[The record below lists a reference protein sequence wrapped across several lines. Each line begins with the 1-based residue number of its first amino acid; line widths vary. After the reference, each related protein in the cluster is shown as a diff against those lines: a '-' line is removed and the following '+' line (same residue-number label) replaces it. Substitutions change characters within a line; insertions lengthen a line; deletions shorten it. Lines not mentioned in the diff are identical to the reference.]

1 MNKQPRKNT
10 PPLRVTKEGNRLARH
25 KYLLA
30 ILLLGSVLLFKNLD
44 NIYLWQD
51 EAETALL
58 AQNILTYGYPRA
70 WDGKN
75 IISQNAE
82 RDFNQHYVWTWS
94 PWLQL
99 YITAGSFRLFGANT
113 LAARFP
119 FVLIAIASLSL
130 LYFFTVRLHGSKRVA
145 ETATLLM
152 ATSIPFLLHARQCRW
167 YMAAVFSTLW
177 LLYAYLMLQKQEKR
191 GTVHCALASL
201 LLFFSNYLIYLSVMG
216 GIILHYLYCR
226 WQGCARPSFRSILTP
241 TAVALMA
248 IVPWIIYSRAWDKSN
263 PFEEYKMPL
272 VSRVQLIFAK
282 NILYMNSFIFP
293 LLFAAALA
301 WILFKRRKGDD
312 ETSRA
317 NSMLILII
325 IACTIAV
332 LSAMPWMYF
341 RYLIALVPLCCVL
354 LALVI
359 DRIMVFS
366 KAVAGSVM
374 VLLIFTNVFSLTLPP
389 YALRFDFLNYLYEIT
404 HDYDGPN
411 EGIVTYL
418 RTHGH
423 QDQFVI
429 TNYGQLPIIFYT
441 GMRAI
446 GFGQNLRTSGKADWI
461 IIRKGRGDQE
471 YLRSLCAQYQA
482 ITIDYPDIPWE
493 NRPDP
498 SHHYYRT
505 VSKAPRVV
513 IHKK

>member
-1 MNKQPRKNT
+1 MNKQRHTNT
-10 PPLRVTKEGNRLARH
+10 PPLHVVKEGNRLSQH

-30 ILLLGSVLLFKNLD
+30 VLLIGSVLLFKNLD
-44 NIYLWQD
+44 TIYLWQD

-99 YITAGSFRLFGANT
+99 YITAGSFRLFGAST

-119 FVLIAIASLSL
+119 FVLIALASLCL
-130 LYFFTVRLHGSKRVA
+130 LYFFTVRLCGSTRIA
-145 ETATLLM
+145 GTAILLM

-177 LLYAYLMLQKQEKR
+177 LLYAYLMLQKKEKR
-191 GTVHCALASL
+191 GAVHFALASL
-201 LLFFSNYLIYLSVMG
+201 LLFFSNYLIYASVMG
-216 GIILHYLYCR
+216 GIILHYPYCR
-226 WQGCARPSFRSILTP
+226 WQGFSRPSLRSIVAS
-241 TAVALMA
+241 TAAALMA
-248 IVPWIIYSRAWDKSN
+248 IIPWIIYSRAWDKSN

-272 VSRVQLIFAK
+272 ASRVLLIFAK
-282 NILYMNSFIFP
+282 NILYMNSFIVP
-293 LLFAAALA
+293 LLFAAAIG
-301 WILFKRRKGDD
+301 WILFRRHKGDD
-312 ETSRA
+312 EAIRA
-317 NSMLILII
+317 NSMLILLT

-341 RYLIALVPLCCVL
+341 RYLIALVPLCCIL

-366 KAVAGSVM
+366 KALAWGVM

-389 YALRFDFLNYLYEIT
+389 RALRFDFLNYLYEIT

-418 RTHGH
+418 RTHGNR
-423 QDQFVI
+423 DQFVI

-446 GFGQNLRTSGKADWI
+446 GFGQSLRTSGKADWI

-471 YLRSLCAQYQA
+471 YLRSLSAQYQA

-498 SHHYYRT
+498 SHHHYRT
-505 VSKAPRVV
+505 VVKAPRVV